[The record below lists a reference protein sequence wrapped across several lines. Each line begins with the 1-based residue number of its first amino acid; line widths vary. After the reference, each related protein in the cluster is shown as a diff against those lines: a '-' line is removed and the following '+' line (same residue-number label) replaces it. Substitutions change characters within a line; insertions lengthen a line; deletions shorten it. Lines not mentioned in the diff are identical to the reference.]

1 MHQSDLTVEEAAAAS
16 PSPSPS
22 PGLWIGLTCAAL
34 VVAFGWATA
43 GPLEERIQRGGA
55 GLVPVE
61 AHELTLESEGFG
73 AGPYHPTEESGV
85 TIGYGYDMGSKTSA
99 RIRRD
104 LVAVEPA
111 IESDWILRL
120 GDAAGLTGSA
130 ADAFVRENGDILI
143 DEAQG
148 RALFDLTY
156 AAETAA
162 ARDFAM
168 HPDTYSRLGVA
179 YEPADWDR
187 LDPKI
192 RGIVIDLK
200 FRGDYRPWW
209 PAQAALQ
216 RAIAA
221 DDPEAVLE
229 QLRRI
234 EIFPEDL
241 ETKASAR
248 FEARIAWFE
257 QAIGS
262 G

>member
-1 MHQSDLTVEEAAAAS
+1 
-16 PSPSPS
+16 
-22 PGLWIGLTCAAL
+22 
-34 VVAFGWATA
+34 VVAAGWATA
-43 GPLEERIQRGGA
+43 GPLEERIGRGGA
-55 GLVPVE
+55 GLIPE
-61 AHELTLESEGFG
+61 DARELTLESEGFG
-73 AGPYHPTEESGV
+73 ASPYHPTEESGV

-130 ADAFVRENGDILI
+130 ADAFVRDNGDIRI

-162 ARDFAM
+162 ARDFATN
-168 HPDTYSRLGVA
+168 PDTYSRLGIP
-179 YEPADWDR
+179 YESADWDG
-187 LDPKI
+187 LDPAI
-192 RGIVIDLK
+192 RGILIDLK

-209 PAQAALQ
+209 PAQAELQ
-216 RAIAA
+216 QAIVANDA
-221 DDPEAVLE
+221 SAVLR

-257 QAIGS
+257 QAIG